1 MVGIQIKIPV
11 WIDRIFAWPVM
22 MYRKWKYGYKFRRIY
37 IGEGLYTI
45 VDPDIYYRLGHL
57 RWSVCGDGRKDYAA
71 RIDRKFRYG
80 RTKTIF
86 LHREIMN
93 APKGILVDHSNGESL
108 DNRRDNLR
116 LATHSQNMQNRRKRK
131 NTTSRYAGVYF
142 EKRRKKWTAN
152 ININKKKIWL
162 GRFDDEIE
170 AAKAYD
176 EAARKYHGEFARLN
190 FTEEN
195 KKSKCKYKNCG
206 RGEILLTPA

>member
-1 MVGIQIKIPV
+1 MKATITIRIPKWLDQIFVWPAMV
-11 WIDRIFAWPVM
+11 
-22 MYRKWKYGYKFRRIY
+22 YRKWKYGYVFRKIY

-57 RWSVCGDGRKDYAA
+57 RWSVCGDEKKDYAA

-80 RTKTIF
+80 RTKTNM

-93 APKGILVDHSNGESL
+93 APKGLLVEHRNGDSL

-131 NTTSRYAGVYF
+131 NTTSQYTGVCF

-152 ININKKKIWL
+152 ITVNKKKIWL

-170 AAKAYD
+170 AARAYD

-190 FTEEN
+190 FEDTD
-195 KKSKCKYKNCG
+195 
-206 RGEILLTPA
+206 